1 MSELVKII
9 LSSEPEIKNRSLDY
23 FCRNASL
30 DDLIREAQQLEIYRK
45 DELNLYN
52 RVRALFFLYAIHR
65 YYIPLQPAIGS
76 KGLIPFE
83 AYEHLL
89 RRRFEEAIDILLKV
103 QYQEGPNEGISST
116 LAEAYHELGFQT
128 LADQVRIS
136 VRSTLG
142 NKWMFRIGHPYDQP
156 LKVHPHLLAKDQ
168 NTGLYPLLHESTPV
182 RMDLSHSGWSDIFF
196 LGMDYP
202 EGANV
207 LNISIDLCIHT
218 DSESV
223 PKPPIETW
231 LRIIDEPVLKIT
243 SIDLN
248 ATATITS
255 LNEVFDFARDY
266 LGLLKAAVIAS
277 GIIPPGMEG
286 AGLPMSLL
294 LEKMAGKNKGIEIV
308 SRVNNIPKGSR
319 LAVST
324 NLLASLISLCMRATS
339 QTEELTG
346 VLNEDEKRL
355 IAAKAILG
363 EWLGGSGGGW
373 QDSGGVWPG
382 MKIINGVEAKQGDPE
397 YGISRGRLLPDH
409 TILDTAVV
417 SEDTRQKLQES
428 LVVVHGGM
436 AQDVGPILEMVT
448 EKYLLRSEREWRARG
463 KAIDYFRRIVEELK
477 NGDIRRIAEYT
488 NRNFEDPIQE
498 IIPWAT
504 NKYTETIIDS
514 VKNIFGDDF
523 WGFWM
528 MGGMSGGGMG
538 FIFNPAVREKA
549 VTAIRNIMSDTKK
562 SMEKAVPF
570 AMDPVVYDFRI
581 NERGTFSEVT
591 TGTEALLP
599 GEYYTMMVPQL
610 LKKEKHSLTP
620 SQKKELALLGYVYK
634 TNEKFTG
641 FVTTLFEQMIPQNE
655 EESSQHKNL
664 DSLLD
669 ELGFDSEQHEKIKK
683 DLKSGRIGLLKNR
696 LPVNTIID
704 DVSESEIK
712 CIQGPVKKT

>member
-1 MSELVKII
+1 MSELIKII

-45 DELNLYN
+45 DEFNLYN

-103 QYQEGPNEGISST
+103 QDQEGPNEGISST

-142 NKWMFRIGHPYDQP
+142 NKWMFRIGHPFDQP
-156 LKVHPHLLAKDQ
+156 LKVHPFLLAKDQ
-168 NTGLYPLLHESTPV
+168 NSGLYPLLHESTPV

-207 LNISIDLCIHT
+207 LNISVDLCIHT

-382 MKIINGVEAKQGDPE
+382 MKIISGVEAKQGDPE

-409 TILDTAVV
+409 TILDKVIV
-417 SEDTRQKLQES
+417 SEDTRKKLQES

-448 EKYLLRSEREWRARG
+448 EKYLLRSEREWHARG
-463 KAIDYFRRIVEELK
+463 KAIDYFRSIVEELK

-488 NRNFEDPIQE
+488 NRNFEGPIQE

-514 VKNIFGDDF
+514 VKTIFGNDF

-549 VTAIRNIMSDTKK
+549 VSAIRNIMFDTKK
-562 SMEKAVPF
+562 NMEKAVPF

-581 NERGTFSEVT
+581 NEKGTSSEVT

-655 EESSQHKNL
+655 EESSQHKSL

-683 DLKSGRIGLLKNR
+683 RSEIGKNR
-696 LPVNTIID
+696 T
-704 DVSESEIK
+704 SEE
-712 CIQGPVKKT
+712 QVAGQHNNR